1 MPSTDKRTRMFNSR
15 ALVLIVSLLGCGVAV
30 AQSPRAIVF
39 RGATVID
46 GTGRPP
52 ILSATI
58 VVTGDRIAAVGP
70 DASIAVPPD
79 AQVVDARGRTIFPGL
94 ADLHVHLQGGW
105 DGERADYLNF
115 GRYLDSLLYS
125 GVTTVLDTGNSM
137 PFITQIKQEIDA
149 GRLRGP
155 RVFCVGPMIDS
166 PDPIWPSLAEP
177 LSSYGQVPRLLQRL
191 VDNHVDMVKGYAGL
205 SDLHLTALAQEAKRL
220 GLRVIVDVWER
231 NGAPSV
237 ARTGIYGFAHAP
249 HAVDVTP
256 ELAREMAGRGMA
268 IISTL
273 TVRESFANTRMQDLT
288 FLDQPLVK
296 DVTPPNFLDEIRAA
310 AKHGDFSLN
319 GPEMDT
325 YRAWLPR
332 TSANLMTLWRAGVLV
347 AAGTDAPYPGV
358 FQGEGL
364 HRELELLVAA
374 GLTPVQAIQAATGN
388 AARFMSGPT
397 ADWGTIEPGRRADLV
412 VVSGRPHEQIGDT
425 RSIVEVMQHG
435 RLLDRASLKVRPG
448 EPAYRTSATLMHR
461 TARPPR

>member
-1 MPSTDKRTRMFNSR
+1 MSWIGERVVRPGAAAGAFALLLASGAVHGGTVQSVPS
-15 ALVLIVSLLGCGVAV
+15 
-30 AQSPRAIVF
+30 IVF
-39 RGATVID
+39 RGATIID

-52 ILSATI
+52 MASASI

-70 DASIAVPPD
+70 DASVAAPPD
-79 AQVVDARGRTIFPGL
+79 ARVIDARGRTIYPGL

-137 PFITQIKQEIDA
+137 PFITQVKQEIKA

-166 PDPIWPSLAEP
+166 ADPIWPSLAEP
-177 LSSYGQVPRLLQRL
+177 LSSYGQVPRLIERL
-191 VDNHVDMVKGYAGL
+191 VANHVDMVKGYAGL
-205 SDLHLTALAQEAKRL
+205 SDLHLTALAQEARRVN
-220 GLRVIVDVWER
+220 LRVIVDVWER

-237 ARTGIYGFAHAP
+237 SRTGIYGFAHAP

-256 ELAREMAGRGMA
+256 DLAREMATRGMA
-268 IISTL
+268 VISTL
-273 TVRESFANTRMQDLT
+273 TVRESFANTRMQDLS
-288 FLDQPLVK
+288 FLDQPLIK
-296 DVTPPNFLDEIRAA
+296 DVTPPNFLAEIREAA
-310 AKHGDFSLN
+310 ARGDFRQT
-319 GPEMDT
+319 GPAMET

-332 TSANLMTLWRAGVLV
+332 TSANVMTLWRAGVLV

-374 GLTPVQAIQAATGN
+374 GLTPVQAIQAATLN
-388 AARFMSGPT
+388 AARFMDGAA
-397 ADWGTIEPGRRADLV
+397 ADWGAIEPGRRADLV
-412 VVSGRPHEQIGDT
+412 VVTGRPQDRIAET
-425 RSIVEVMQHG
+425 RTIVEVMQGG
-435 RLLDRASLKVRPG
+435 RLLDRAALRVRPG
-448 EPAYRTSATLMHR
+448 EPPYQTSESLMHR
-461 TARPPR
+461 TSR

>member
-1 MPSTDKRTRMFNSR
+1 MRIQAAGYLA
-15 ALVLIVSLLGCGVAV
+15 ALLLVPAAIVGTGFQA
-30 AQSPRAIVF
+30 ADTIVF

-52 ILSATI
+52 IASASI
-58 VVTGDRIAAVGP
+58 VITGDRITAVGP
-70 DASIAVPPD
+70 DAAVTVPS
-79 AQVVDARGRTIFPGL
+79 AARVIDARGRTIYPGL

-137 PFITQIKQEIDA
+137 PFITQIKQEINA

-166 PDPIWPSLAEP
+166 ADPIWPSLAEP

-205 SDLHLTALAQEAKRL
+205 SDLHLTALAQEAKRVN
-220 GLRVIVDVWER
+220 LRVIVDVWER
-231 NGAPSV
+231 NGSPSST
-237 ARTGIYGFAHAP
+237 RTGIYGFAHAP
-249 HAVDVTP
+249 HAVDVTA
-256 ELAREMAGRGMA
+256 ELAREMATRGMA
-268 IISTL
+268 VISTL
-273 TVRESFANTRMQDLT
+273 TVRESFANTRMQDLS
-288 FLDQPLVK
+288 FLDQPLIK
-296 DVTPPNFLDEIRAA
+296 DATPPNFLAEIREAA
-310 AKHGDFSLN
+310 ARGDFRPT
-319 GPEMDT
+319 GPAMET

-332 TSANLMTLWRAGVLV
+332 TSANVMTMWRAGVLV

-374 GLTPVQAIQAATGN
+374 GLRPVEAIQAATGN
-388 AARFMSGPT
+388 AARFMAGGS
-397 ADWGTIEPGRRADLV
+397 ADWGSIEVGRRADLV
-412 VVSGRPHEQIGDT
+412 VVSGRPHDRIADT
-425 RSIVEVMQHG
+425 RTIVDVMQRGH
-435 RLLDRASLKVRPG
+435 LLDRKALRVQPG
-448 EPAYRTSATLMHR
+448 EAPYRTTATLMHR
-461 TARPPR
+461 TAR